1 MSVAFVLIWP
11 QELDPL
17 HSPALSGGAA
27 AIPLMIVLILMG
39 ILRKSALFA
48 STCGL
53 LATGVM
59 ALLVWHMPMSL
70 ALWSTAYG
78 FAFAVWPI
86 LLIVFTALWLYNLS
100 QDSGNFDLLRR
111 WMQRH
116 ASGDAC
122 VQAILVAFCFGALLE
137 SCAGFGAPVA
147 VTAYL
152 LVGLG
157 SDARRAVLVALIAN
171 TTAVA
176 FGSMGIPIVALS
188 AVTSLDLAKLSA
200 MVGRQLPFL
209 SFILPGYLVWMVA
222 GGRGLKRTWP
232 AAVVAGGSFSL
243 TLFLVSNL
251 SGPYA
256 ADLIAALAS
265 ILALVAF
272 LRFWSPS
279 AEQTSHLSAKPS
291 DSLQGPDE
299 RHRLS
304 PRGTFVA
311 WLPWAM
317 LSGVMVAWSYLKL
330 FDRGQIK
337 IPVPSLHNGILI
349 ALYGKPYSA
358 IYSFQPL
365 FAGTAVLVAIVLT
378 AICLRVRLGVF
389 RDSATKSLRQLRLP
403 GLTVIIIIGVAYLYN
418 YSGMAYTLGAAAAR
432 LGYAFPLASSFLGWI
447 GCFLSGSV
455 TASNVLFGNL
465 QVAAAHQLHLNP
477 ILLAATNSSGSVFGK
492 MISPQNIAVG
502 VTTVGLIGEEGQILR
517 STFWHSIILTAMVS
531 LLAFAQA
538 YWISWMVQ

>member
-11 QELDPL
+11 QKLDPL
-17 HSPALSGGAA
+17 HSPALSGIAA
-27 AIPLMIVLILMG
+27 SIPLMIVLILMG

-53 LATGVM
+53 LATGAM

-86 LLIVFTALWLYNLS
+86 LLIVFSALWLYNLS

-111 WMQRH
+111 WMQHH

-209 SFILPGYLVWMVA
+209 SFILPGYLVWIVA

-232 AAVVAGGSFSL
+232 AAVIAGGSFSL

-265 ILALVAF
+265 ILILVAF

-279 AEQTSHLSAKPS
+279 GEHTGHLSPKPS
-291 DSLQGPDE
+291 DGLQGPHG

-378 AICLRVRLGVF
+378 AICLRVRLGDF
-389 RDSATKSLRQLRLP
+389 RDSAIKSLRQLRLP

-432 LGYAFPLASSFLGWI
+432 LGYAFPLASSFLGWV

-477 ILLAATNSSGSVFGK
+477 VLLAATNSSGSVFGK

-517 STFWHSIILTAMVS
+517 STFWHSIILTAMVG

-538 YWISWMVQ
+538 YWMSWMVQ